1 MAFRELDYQTRALA
15 ALDDYLAVL
24 SGEKQAYDR
33 VVEVAANANIEI
45 PLPHYPE
52 KAWARLAAVH
62 LLPAS
67 RVNVGYSYRVTG
79 DGKPVP
85 NATLKVPTGGGKTY
99 LACASLSR
107 IFGSYLKANTGFVL
121 WIVPNEAIY
130 TQTLKALLDRQHA
143 YRQTLDRAAAGRVIV
158 MEKGDVLN
166 RANLDANLCVMVLM
180 LQSSNRQNQ
189 DTLKLFQDRGDVHG
203 FTPAEG
209 DQAAHRALLATIPN
223 LSAYDLA
230 DGGPGWPMVKDSVG
244 NALRITRPVV
254 VMDEGQKAV
263 SDLAYSTLYG
273 FNPCFVLEL
282 SATPKDVR
290 PRNATA
296 ARAAI
301 PGRTANILVE
311 ITGRELEREGM
322 IKMPLNLA
330 PVPGT
335 DWHAAIN
342 AALTKLND
350 LTVSA
355 DQFRA
360 EGGRYIRPILLIQ
373 AERTGADQAGA
384 GMIHANDVKAWLMR
398 AGLDEAEIAFKTA
411 EINDLEKPENR
422 DLLSPACRVRTII
435 TKSALAEG
443 WDCPFAYVLCSLAAS
458 GNESA
463 MTQLVG
469 RILRQPNAMKTGV
482 TALDECYVFTHRA
495 DTLRVVAAIKEGLTQ
510 DGLSDLV
517 RDVVLPGGLAGASV
531 KRAIE
536 RRDAFRT
543 TDIALPQ
550 VLWLDPGQAPRL
562 IDAETDLHP
571 AIDWTGCDLTAFADS
586 LPDNAA
592 AAEAQIVRFRT
603 GDASGFETET
613 ATADGG
619 ERRFDAPFA
628 VRMIADFVP
637 NPFVGRDLVGSVLT
651 RLAARGFSEAL
662 VGRLSGFIVDELRR
676 HLSQW
681 RDEQAAV
688 VFREKLES
696 GHIQFR
702 LRGDAGDW
710 IMSDKDWTTAAE
722 NAQQVTGRTGGP
734 LQRSLFLPIF
744 AADLN
749 SEERHVAVYLDDE
762 AAIRWWHRNGTAR
775 NSYSLRG
782 WRRGNVYPDFVFAAL
797 KDGTGERIIALET
810 KGDQLEGNRDTLYK
824 TQLLNALTKAY
835 RNGVDDRR
843 GMGRGKIDFEAA
855 VVLFSEVN
863 AKLPV
868 LIRGDIP
875 SSPEA

>member
-1 MAFRELDYQTRALA
+1 VAYRELDYQTRALTALEGYLA
-15 ALDDYLAVL
+15 ALSV
-24 SGEKQAYDR
+24 EKVGFDR
-33 VVEVAANANIEI
+33 VVALVAANPGVEI

-52 KAWARLAAVH
+52 KAWNQLRAEHKLPTSRAAV
-62 LLPAS
+62 AYS
-67 RVNVGYSYRVTG
+67 RRETG
-79 DGKPVP
+79 DGQPVP

-99 LACASLSR
+99 LACAGLSR
-107 IFGSYLKANTGFVL
+107 IFGSYLKANVGFVL

-130 TQTLKALLDRQHA
+130 TQTLKALRDRQHP
-143 YRQTLDRAAAGRVIV
+143 YRQALDRAGAGRVVV

-166 RANLDANLCVMVLM
+166 RADLDANLCVMILM
-180 LQSSNRQNQ
+180 LQSGNRQNQ
-189 DTLKLFQDRGDVHG
+189 ETLKLFQDRGDVHG
-203 FTPAEG
+203 FTPPEG
-209 DQAAHRALLATIPN
+209 DQAAHKALLASIPN

-263 SDLAYSTLYG
+263 SDLAFRTLYG

-282 SATPKDVR
+282 SATPTDVK
-290 PRNATA
+290 PRKATA
-296 ARAAI
+296 TRPAT

-330 PVPGT
+330 PIPGT

-342 AALTKLND
+342 AALTKLDD
-350 LTVSA
+350 LAVSA
-355 DQFRA
+355 ARLRA
-360 EGGRYIRPILLIQ
+360 EGGPYIRPILLIQ
-373 AERTGADQAGA
+373 AERTGADQVDS
-384 GMIHANDVKAWLMR
+384 GMIHANDVRAWLSR

-422 DLLSPACRVRTII
+422 DLLSPTCRVRAII
-435 TKSALAEG
+435 TKAALAEG

-482 TALDECYVFTHRA
+482 DALDECYVFTHRA
-495 DTLRVVAAIKEGLTQ
+495 DTQRVVAAIKDGLTK

-517 RDVVLPGGLAGASV
+517 RDVVLPSGAGAGAV
-531 KRAIE
+531 KRAIP
-536 RRDAFRT
+536 RRDKFRT

-550 VLWLDPGQAPRL
+550 VLWADADQPPRL
-562 IDAETDLHP
+562 IDAESDLHP
-571 AIDWTGCDLTAFADS
+571 AIDWSGCDLTAFADG

-592 AAEAQIVRFRT
+592 ATEAQIVRFRT
-603 GDASGFETET
+603 SEAAGFETET
-613 ATADGG
+613 ATADDS

-628 VRMIADFVP
+628 VRMVADFVP
-637 NPFVGRDLVGSVLT
+637 NPFVARELVGHVLT
-651 RLAARGFSEAL
+651 RLAARGFDETL
-662 VGRLSGFIVDELRR
+662 IGRLSGFIIDELRK
-676 HLSQW
+676 HLGRW
-681 RDEQAAV
+681 RDERAAAT
-688 VFREKLES
+688 FRAGLES

-710 IMSDKDWTTAAE
+710 IMSDRDWTTAEEGA
-722 NAQQVTGRTGGP
+722 AQLTSRTGGP

-749 SEERHVAVYLDDE
+749 NQERHVAVYLDD
-762 AAIRWWHRNGTAR
+762 ASAIRWWHRNGTTR

-797 KDGTGERIIALET
+797 RDGTGDRIIALET
-810 KGDQLEGNRDTLYK
+810 KGDQLEGNQDTLYK
-824 TQLLNALTKAY
+824 TQLMEALTEAY
-835 RNGVDDRR
+835 RR
-843 GMGRGKIDFEAA
+843 GADAERGLGRGKIDFEAA
-855 VVLFSEVN
+855 VVLFSDVD

-868 LIRGDIP
+868 LIRGGP
-875 SSPEA
+875 